1 MQYEERALGFSCG
14 GEALLGIVSVPER
27 PAARGVLVLVG
38 GPQYRAG
45 SHRQFT
51 LLARG
56 LARRGIPVM
65 RFDYRGMG
73 DGEGAPR
80 NFEDI
85 GDDLRAAIDQ
95 FIASVPGLREVALWG
110 LCDAASA
117 ALFYAAR
124 DQRVRGLALLN
135 PWARAEAGLAK
146 AVLKRYYLRRLAE
159 PALWRKVFGGR
170 FDVRAS
176 AVSLGRQVAT
186 VLRARRTRP
195 DADGGAAAPP
205 LAERLYAGLHGFAGP
220 VLLILSPDDMT
231 AMEFMEMAGGSP
243 RWRALMAAPRV
254 TRRELAGADHTFSS
268 RAWRDQVEE
277 WTGNWLR
284 SW

>member
-1 MQYEERALGFSCG
+1 MLYEEVALSFSCRG
-14 GEALLGIVSVPER
+14 DALLGIVSVPER
-27 PAARGVLVLVG
+27 PSRRGVLVLVG
-38 GPQYRAG
+38 GAQYRAG

-51 LLARG
+51 LLARC
-56 LARRGIPVM
+56 LAQRGIPVM

-73 DGEGAPR
+73 DGEGSQR
-80 NFEDI
+80 SFEDI
-85 GDDLRAAIDQ
+85 ADDLRAAIDQ
-95 FIASVPGLREVALWG
+95 FMAGVPGLSEVVLWG

-124 DQRVRGLALLN
+124 DARVRGLALLN

-146 AVLKRYYLRRLAE
+146 TVLKRYYLRRLGE
-159 PALWRKVFGGR
+159 PALWRKVFSGR
-170 FDVRAS
+170 FDFLAS
-176 AVSLGRQVAT
+176 AASLGRHVAA
-186 VLRARRTRP
+186 VLPGRRALAGT
-195 DADGGAAAPP
+195 GTAPP
-205 LAERLYAGLHGFAGP
+205 LAERLYAGLYGFGGP

-268 RAWRDQVEE
+268 RVWRDQVAD
-277 WTGNWLR
+277 WTGTWLL